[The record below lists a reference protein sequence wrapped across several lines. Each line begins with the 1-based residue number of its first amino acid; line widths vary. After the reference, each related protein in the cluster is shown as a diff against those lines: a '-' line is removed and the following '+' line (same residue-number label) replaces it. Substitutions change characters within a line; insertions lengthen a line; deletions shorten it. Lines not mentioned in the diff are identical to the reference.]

1 MSDAQ
6 IGPASPKPPEGSPR
20 GVWVT
25 LAILLAAA
33 GYFSFLVLRPFAG
46 PLTAG
51 AVLAVLFFP
60 LHEWIL
66 RRIRR
71 PSLAALLSTAIIVVA
86 FLVPLVFVISIVV
99 QELRDVYQTLTPNG
113 VNSSLERM
121 WASLERPLDTVAAWF
136 GTTGEEIR
144 ASITGRLQ
152 ELWSTAF
159 RRVVAVVTAATGGA
173 ISVFIAI
180 GTLYFALRGGGEA
193 YAWVIERSPLG
204 PQRTRRL
211 GDAAH
216 QMIVASFYGVIA
228 VAATQGVLCGL
239 GAWIAGLPAPALWG
253 LAAAGASVLP
263 LFGSALVWI
272 PGAIYLF
279 YQGSIGWGVF
289 LLIWG
294 AVLVANS
301 DNVVRP
307 LVLMTRVRANALL
320 ILIAILGGMQAFGLA
335 GILFGPVVLAVTMA
349 LLELLRE
356 ELKGV
361 DEAG

>member
-1 MSDAQ
+1 VNDVETGKGA
-6 IGPASPKPPEGSPR
+6 
-20 GVWVT
+20 WVT

-33 GYFSFLVLRPFAG
+33 GYFSFLVLRPFFG
-46 PLTAG
+46 PLAAG
-51 AVLAVLFFP
+51 TVLAVLFYP
-60 LHEWIL
+60 LYEWIL
-66 RRIRR
+66 RHVRR
-71 PSLAALLSTAIIVVA
+71 PTLAALLSTTIVVVV
-86 FLVPLVFVISIVV
+86 FLVPLVFVISLVV
-99 QELRDVYQTLTPNG
+99 RELRDVYQTLAPDG
-113 VNSSLERM
+113 VNTSLERI
-121 WASLERPLDTVAAWF
+121 WAALEGPLNTVAAWF
-136 GTTGEEIR
+136 GTTAEEIR
-144 ASITGRLQ
+144 ATITERLQ
-152 ELWSTAF
+152 ELGTAAL
-159 RRVVAVVTAATGGA
+159 RRAVTVVTAATGGA

-180 GTLYFALRGGGEA
+180 GTLYFALRGGDGA
-193 YAWVIERSPLG
+193 YAWIIERSPLG

-211 GDAAH
+211 GEAAH

-263 LFGSALVWI
+263 LFGTALVWI
-272 PGAIYLF
+272 PGAIVLF

-307 LVLMTRVRANALL
+307 LVLMTRVRANPLL

-335 GILFGPVVLAVTMA
+335 GILFGPVILAVTMA

-356 ELKGV
+356 ELKSS
-361 DEAG
+361 DEAR